1 MNTLVTHSG
10 AGPRA
15 AARRPTPRHSCGA
28 GRRWRV
34 SPTGR
39 ATDSGSATIFVVG
52 FAVVLFAGAG
62 LAIDGGRAINA
73 RDKATDVAEQAA
85 RAGADQL
92 DQDALRNRGAVV
104 LDQGAA
110 RARADSFVTV
120 AGYVPTTTTAASSVT
135 VRASATYR
143 TALLG
148 IIGINSIDVSGTA
161 TATPAIGI
169 NGATP

>member
-1 MNTLVTHSG
+1 
-10 AGPRA
+10 
-15 AARRPTPRHSCGA
+15 
-28 GRRWRV
+28 
-34 SPTGR
+34 
-39 ATDSGSATIFVVG
+39 VVG

-85 RAGADQL
+85 RAGANQL
-92 DQDALRNRGAVV
+92 DQGSLRDDGLVV

-110 RARADSFVTV
+110 RARADSFVTS
-120 AGYVPTTTTAASSVT
+120 AGYLPSTATSANTVT

-148 IIGINSIDVSGTA
+148 IIGLNSIDVSGIA
-161 TATPAIGI
+161 TASTVTGI
-169 NGATP
+169 NGAIP